1 MADRESGSPRAR
13 GKAWFGFVAACIVSW
28 RWEMDPGYTSLA
40 KLSRPRLHRPLQ
52 RERLFALLERR
63 KRNPATWVSGPPGS
77 GKTTL
82 VASFL
87 EARRLRAHW
96 YQVDVGDR
104 DPATWFYYLTEL
116 AKQASGTKAPPLPYL
131 TPEYLADLPGFT
143 RRFFRQ
149 FLHALAPGSVL
160 VLDNCHDGGGQEFNG
175 LLREAIGEVPLDR
188 HLIAISRQEL
198 PPELLRHAAAGAV
211 TVVGWEELRLT
222 RDEAT
227 AIATAHGV
235 APDTLPLLERIA
247 DGWAAGL
254 TLLTAN
260 VRRGGSIGCLGDLH
274 SKEAVFDYFAS
285 ELFDRVEPQVREL
298 LMRTALFPQF
308 SVQVAQAVSGDQG
321 AGETLEYLHRH
332 HYFTDRRMADEVV
345 YRYHDLFREFLL
357 ARLARAHA
365 PHRLRALHAHAARIL
380 LEAGEL
386 DAAIHACQQAQ
397 DWRLLSELVC
407 ANAAH
412 MLASGRWQTVR
423 RLICEIGADHVQCN
437 AWLLYW
443 LGVAQ
448 IPQDQSAAE
457 HSLQQ
462 AFARFSDTGDLVG
475 QILAAGA
482 VIESRYYAMS
492 DWGPMEPWLDL
503 VDRLLVEHERDLPR
517 PVMLRAYPP
526 LVAAMM
532 MLRPDHPRLLL
543 HLERAVAVVKEAQP
557 GDQRVAG
564 AGLLL
569 NVLNLHGFLDHAA
582 ALIERVGS
590 ELDRAALSP
599 LTAAFWQA
607 HVGLHRYLSGSVAQG
622 LEACEAGIRLGEE
635 SGLGA
640 LMQLART
647 YLGVILMS
655 QHKFRDAAELIE
667 AMRRK
672 IISQRDNDVAQLHLL
687 ACWLAAATGNTGLVG
702 TEARSA
708 LAAAERVH
716 SPFYLMLWSM
726 VTASALAEA
735 GELEQAETLLGEARR
750 QGLGSRYDNFGA
762 VLELVGARVA
772 YLNGDTRRCAERLA
786 AGLAAARTQNGA
798 AYLQWMVPPSLS
810 ELLAFAL
817 REGIDADYA
826 RGLAR
831 LLQVPPP
838 AHSTPS
844 WPWPLKLNT
853 LGTFEIRL
861 DDKPVALSRKAP
873 KKLLALL
880 KCLVAQGPRKVPE
893 GALAAM
899 LWPDEE
905 GDAANE
911 RLKIAIHRLRRLL
924 GEHELLRVQGGQ
936 IGLDLQ
942 RVWVDAWECGRT
954 LHDIETG
961 QHDADPLAAARRLL
975 HLYRGQFLAE
985 DEEEPW
991 LLPAREHLRTRFVRA
1006 VDRLAARCRHAGR
1019 IEEAADLYLRGIEVD
1034 GLAESL
1040 YQGLMR
1046 CYEELNR
1053 PAEGMKVFRSL
1064 RQALSVILGRPPTPD
1079 SQALYERLSTL

>member
-1 MADRESGSPRAR
+1 MDR
-13 GKAWFGFVAACIVSW
+13 
-28 RWEMDPGYTSLA
+28 GYAPLA

-63 KRNPATWVSGPPGS
+63 KSNPATWVSGPPGS

-96 YQVDVGDR
+96 YQVDGGDR

-116 AKQASGTKAPPLPYL
+116 AKQASGAKAPPLPYL

-160 VLDNCHDGGGQEFNG
+160 VLDNCHDGGGPEFNA
-175 LLREAIGEVPLDR
+175 LLREAIAELPFDR

-198 PPELLRHAAAGAV
+198 PPELLRHAAIGTV
-211 TVVGWEELRLT
+211 TAVGWEELRLT
-222 RDEAT
+222 PDEAT
-227 AIATAHGV
+227 AIAIAHGV
-235 APDTLPLLERIA
+235 APDTLPLLGRIA

-260 VRRGGSIGCLGDLH
+260 LRRGGSIGCPGDLN

-285 ELFDRVEPQVREL
+285 ELFDRVEPQAREL

-308 SVQVAQAVSGDQG
+308 SVQVAQAVSGDPG

-332 HYFTDRRMADEVV
+332 HYFTDRRTADEAV

-357 ARLARAHA
+357 ARLARAYA
-365 PHRLRALHAHAARIL
+365 PDRLRALHADAARIL

-386 DAAIHACQQAQ
+386 DAAIEACEHAQ
-397 DWRLLSELVC
+397 DWRLLSQLVC
-407 ANAAH
+407 ANAAQ
-412 MLASGRWQTVR
+412 MLASGRCQTVR
-423 RLICEIGADHVQCN
+423 RLISEIGADHFECN

-443 LGVAQ
+443 LGLAQ
-448 IPQDQSAAE
+448 IPQDQLAAE
-457 HSLQQ
+457 HSLQR
-462 AFARFSDTGDLVG
+462 AFARFSDAGDLVG
-475 QILAAGA
+475 QVLAAGA

-492 DWGPMEPWLDL
+492 DWAPMEPWLEL
-503 VDRLLVEHERDLPR
+503 VDRLLVAHERDLPR
-517 PVMLRAYPP
+517 QVALRAYPA
-526 LVAAMM
+526 LAAAMM

-543 HLERAVAVVKEAQP
+543 HLERALAVVQEADP

-569 NVLNLHGFLDHAA
+569 NVLNLHGFLDHARE
-582 ALIERVGS
+582 LIERVGGES
-590 ELDRAALSP
+590 GEAALSP
-599 LTAAFWQA
+599 LTTAFWRA
-607 HVGLHRYLSGSVAQG
+607 HVGLHHYLCGRVAQG
-622 LEACEAGIRLGEE
+622 LEACREGIRLGEE
-635 SGLGA
+635 NGLDA
-640 LMQLART
+640 LMQLPRT
-647 YLGVILMS
+647 YAGVILMS
-655 QHKFRDAAELIE
+655 QHRYKEAAELVE

-672 IISQRDNDVAQLHLL
+672 IISRRDNDVAMLHLL
-687 ACWLAAATGNTGLVG
+687 ACWLAAATGKPGPASV
-702 TEARSA
+702 EARSA
-708 LAAAERVH
+708 LAAAERIH
-716 SPFYLMLWSM
+716 SPFYLMLWCM
-726 VTASALAEA
+726 VTANALAEA
-735 GELEQAETLLGEARR
+735 GDLTQAETLLADARR
-750 QGLGSRYDNFGA
+750 HAHGSRYDNFGA
-762 VLELVGARVA
+762 LLELVDARLA
-772 YLNGDTRRCAERLA
+772 QLRGDTRRCADQLA

-831 LLQVPPP
+831 MLQVPPP
-838 AHSTPS
+838 AHGPET

-853 LGTFEIRL
+853 LGRFEIWV
-861 DDKPVALSRKAP
+861 DDRPVALSRKTP
-873 KKLLALL
+873 KTLLALL

-899 LWPDEE
+899 LWPTAE
-905 GDAANE
+905 GDAAVE
-911 RLKIAIHRLRRLL
+911 RLKVAIHRLRRLL
-924 GEHELLRVQGGQ
+924 GEHELVCVQGGQ
-936 IGLDLQ
+936 VGLDLQ

-954 LHDIETG
+954 LHDVETG

-975 HLYRGQFLAE
+975 HLYRGRFLTEEE
-985 DEEEPW
+985 DEPW

-1006 VDRLAARCRHAGR
+1006 VDRLAARCRDAGC

-1053 PAEGMKVFRSL
+1053 PAEGLKVFRSL
-1064 RQALSVILGRPPTPD
+1064 RQTLSVILGRPPTLD
-1079 SQALYERLSTL
+1079 SQALYQRLSAL